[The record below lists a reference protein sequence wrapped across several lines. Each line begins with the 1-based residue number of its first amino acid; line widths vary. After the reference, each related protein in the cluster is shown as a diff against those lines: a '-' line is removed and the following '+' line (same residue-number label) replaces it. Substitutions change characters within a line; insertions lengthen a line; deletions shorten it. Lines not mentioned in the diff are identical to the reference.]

1 MGSLTDKDYDYN
13 QLILGEEAYLAGD
26 TTPFQ
31 VYNGVNH
38 VTMEGISIGQKSLD
52 IAPGTFKMKNNG
64 TGGGLSLTQEVRN
77 LFQRLK
83 FQEVRLQ
90 GSPWA
95 LCYFGSVSRDLKG
108 FPVVTFYFAGGAVI
122 GLDTLN
128 FFVQAKDDVFCMSV
142 HPSHDLSVIG
152 LLAQQ
157 SYNVGYDKDKGLIY
171 IESIDCQLLSS

>member
-64 TGGGLSLTQEVRN
+64 TGGGLSLTQEVT
-77 LFQRLK
+77 
-83 FQEVRLQ
+83 
-90 GSPWA
+90 SP
-95 LCYFGSVSRDLKG
+95 F
-108 FPVVTFYFAGGAVI
+108 
-122 GLDTLN
+122 
-128 FFVQAKDDVFCMSV
+128 
-142 HPSHDLSVIG
+142 
-152 LLAQQ
+152 
-157 SYNVGYDKDKGLIY
+157 
-171 IESIDCQLLSS
+171 